1 MRTASFVRRTAALA
15 AAGALALAGSAAAVR
30 AQAQAGTGL
39 NTAACTQ
46 KFQPQSGQ
54 SGKDVVWVPTPE
66 ETVKKML
73 DMGQVTPTDLVI
85 DLGSGD
91 GRTVIA
97 AAKRGATAIGVEY
110 NPEMVALSRCNIDVA
125 KITNNKATIVEGDL
139 FKYDFSKATV
149 VTMFLLPSI
158 NMRLRPQILDMK
170 PGTRIV
176 TNSFDMEDWTPDET
190 AQVGE
195 PCQSWCRVNLWIV
208 PAKVAGTWHVG
219 SQALTLTQ
227 QFQNVTGTLGSSA
240 ISNGK
245 LRGDQITF
253 NVGTQKYTGKV
264 NGNTITGTGPGG
276 AFTATKG

>member
-30 AQAQAGTGL
+30 AQAQAGTAL

-54 SGKDVVWVPTPE
+54 PGKDVAWVPTPE

-73 DMGQVTPTDLVI
+73 DMGQVTATDLVI

-125 KITNNKATIVEGDL
+125 KVTNNKATIVEGDL

-149 VTMFLLPSI
+149 VTMFLLPS
-158 NMRLRPQILDMK
+158 
-170 PGTRIV
+170 
-176 TNSFDMEDWTPDET
+176 
-190 AQVGE
+190 
-195 PCQSWCRVNLWIV
+195 
-208 PAKVAGTWHVG
+208 
-219 SQALTLTQ
+219 
-227 QFQNVTGTLGSSA
+227 
-240 ISNGK
+240 
-245 LRGDQITF
+245 
-253 NVGTQKYTGKV
+253 
-264 NGNTITGTGPGG
+264 
-276 AFTATKG
+276 

>member
-1 MRTASFVRRTAALA
+1 MRTASFVRRAAVLA
-15 AAGALALAGSAAAVR
+15 CAGALALSGSAAAVR
-30 AQAQAGTGL
+30 AQAGASAQAGG
-39 NTAACTQ
+39 CTQ
-46 KFQPQSGQ
+46 KFQPTSGQ
-54 SGKDVVWVPTPE
+54 AGKDVVWVPTPE

-73 DMGQVTPTDLVI
+73 DMAQVTPNDLVI

-110 NPEMVALSRCNIDVA
+110 NPDMVTLSRCNADVA
-125 KITNNKATIVEGDL
+125 KATKATFIEGDI
-139 FKYDFSKATV
+139 FKYDFSKANV

-158 NMRLRPQILDMK
+158 NMKLRPQILDMK

-176 TNSFDMEDWTPDET
+176 ANSFDMEDWTPDET

-195 PCQSWCRVNLWIV
+195 PCQSWCRVLLWIV
-208 PAKVAGTWHVG
+208 PAKVAGTWHLG
-219 SQALTLTQ
+219 NQTLTLTQ
-227 QFQNVTGTLGSSA
+227 QFQNATGTLGSSA
-240 ISNGK
+240 ISDGK

-253 NVGTQKYTGKV
+253 TVAKQKYTGKV
-264 NGNTITGTGPGG
+264 NGTTITGTGPSG